1 MTHPPAPA
9 RMFECVSE
17 YMFLI
22 SVFNFKKNSAKETR
36 RQKAKETKKEKRISV
51 ENRVGYDDIV
61 CEFDLLTFNL
71 LDRDVNFSWLFI

>member
-17 YMFLI
+17 YIFLI

-51 ENRVGYDDIV
+51 ENRVGMMISFANLI
-61 CEFDLLTFNL
+61 CLLLTYL
-71 LDRDVNFSWLFI
+71 IET